1 MKNYRSIK
9 YDLAVAVCDRLS
21 TENYMVGKKLSIK
34 IIKAKIKAFCNA
46 RRVFERK

>member
-21 TENYMVGKKLSIK
+21 MKTIWLVKVSIK
-34 IIKAKIKAFCNA
+34 IIKAIIKAFCNA